1 MLAAVVSVHSKI
13 GQKFYLSTFVHLK
26 QHEAVW
32 KYERGILFFRIYSFS
47 DSPATRHY
55 TETAIRQCTLLQISS
70 SSSSSSLPSSSLF
83 QILLLRRTTKHRDCI
98 YRGAVFRVSRRGR
111 RWEVEGQRW
120 KEGGFW
126 QNHSANQTLNLLEL
140 DTFHN
145 FTFARDL
152 LTFHLLHL

>member
-1 MLAAVVSVHSKI
+1 MK
-13 GQKFYLSTFVHLK
+13 LSENTKEEFL
-26 QHEAVW
+26 
-32 KYERGILFFRIYSFS
+32 FRIYSVS

-70 SSSSSSLPSSSLF
+70 SSSSSSSSSCHHV
-83 QILLLRRTTKHRDCI
+83 ITTIIIVSDSSTKNHQTPRLHLP
-98 YRGAVFRVSRRGR
+98 RSSFPGVTSGA
-111 RWEVEGQRW
+111 EVEGR
-120 KEGGFW
+120 GD
-126 QNHSANQTLNLLEL
+126 SANQTLNLLEL